1 MAEEK
6 VYAFAEI
13 VVTGRIIEIKILG
26 GLHIVAVETRNG
38 TVEILVPWNFPIK
51 RLKRDAR
58 LKVLCVAC
66 EGLAR
71 YKLLEVLG

>member
-13 VVTGRIIEIKILG
+13 VVSGRIIETTILG
-26 GLHIVAVETRNG
+26 GLHIVAVET
-38 TVEILVPWNFPIK
+38 VDSVLDILVPWNFPAK

>member
-13 VVTGRIIEIKILG
+13 VVSGRIIETTILG
-26 GLHIVAVETRNG
+26 GLHIVAVETEDG
-38 TVEILVPWNFPIK
+38 VTDILVPQNFPAK

-58 LKVLCVAC
+58 LKVLRVAC

-71 YKLLEVLG
+71 YKLLEVCG

>member
-1 MAEEK
+1 M
-6 VYAFAEI
+6 
-13 VVTGRIIEIKILG
+13 
-26 GLHIVAVETRNG
+26 AVETRNG
-38 TVEILVPWNFPIK
+38 AVEILVPWNFPAK

-58 LKVLCVAC
+58 LKVLRVAC

>member
-13 VVTGRIIEIKILG
+13 VVTGSIVGINILN
-26 GLHIVAVETRNG
+26 GLHMVAVETRNS
-38 TVEILVPWNFPIK
+38 TVDILVPWNFPAK

-58 LKVLCVAC
+58 LKVLRVAC

>member
-13 VVTGRIIEIKILG
+13 VVSGRIIETTILG
-26 GLHIVAVETRNG
+26 GLHIMAVETRNG
-38 TVEILVPWNFPIK
+38 TVEILVPWNFPAK

-58 LKVLCVAC
+58 LKVLRIAC